1 MGADGIQKM
10 LGSVGIKADGAKTQG
25 NKRRR
30 NPNATENTEPKEA
43 HIAYPVFDGI
53 YLSLTY
59 IYIFL
64 YLNLVI
70 YIYIHIQARI
80 CIYVSYIFIYIYI
93 YVHKKK

>member
-1 MGADGIQKM
+1 M

-70 YIYIHIQARI
+70 YIYIYTYKHV
-80 CIYVSYIFIYIYI
+80 YVYMYLTYLYIYI
-93 YVHKKK
+93 YMCIKKK